1 MALDAASQI
10 VALATHGSIHPEHVH
25 RINLNDLKRIIKDE
39 VGLLANHRPPMVAS
53 LGVNRE
59 VWQSQVLVWLSFVQ
73 ESGRMSTYS
82 ILSSPIPTRHSEF
95 MTLTPD
101 QERIILV
108 SHSCSTKLSWPTLS
122 AVEFSACRPTGQCF
136 V

>member
-1 MALDAASQI
+1 
-10 VALATHGSIHPEHVH
+10 
-25 RINLNDLKRIIKDE
+25 
-39 VGLLANHRPPMVAS
+39 MVAAV
-53 LGVNRE
+53 GVNRE

-73 ESGRMSTYS
+73 ESGRMTTYS